1 MVIKYLD
8 KIYTFLVINKEA
20 SFSKASKILGISQP
34 AVTQQIRILEG
45 FLGVTLFERKKNGVV
60 LTKDG
65 QNFLKIAQDFENFLE
80 EFEKKVS
87 KFKNYD
93 SPFLIGASP
102 TVGNYN
108 LPECIKYYKT
118 LINKEINLII
128 KSNDALF
135 EDLKNSAIDMAFVT
149 KKKDNGLNYVEWIED
164 ELVVFS
170 NKPLPSTIELDDLK
184 NYKMICRE
192 PNSSTRE
199 FIKKVFEKENEF
211 ECDTLNIISLVHN
224 STALKYTVMN
234 SPDQVVSII
243 SKMVIKEELRDKK
256 LFAAKI
262 KGMNLK
268 RKTYVVFKEKT
279 KDIEAILKF
288 IAS

>member
-34 AVTQQIRILEG
+34 AVTQQIRILEN
-45 FLGVTLFERKKNGVV
+45 FLGVTLFERKKNGVI

-65 QNFLKIAQDFENFLE
+65 QNFLNIAKEFEKFLEDFEN
-80 EFEKKVS
+80 KID

-135 EDLKNSAIDMAFVT
+135 EDVANSVIDMAFVT

-170 NKPLPSTIELDDLK
+170 NKPLPSTIELEDLK
-184 NYKMICRE
+184 EYKMICRE

-199 FIKKVFEKENEF
+199 FIKNVFEAKEF

-234 SPDQVVSII
+234 ANDQVVSII

-256 LFAAKI
+256 LYAAKI

-268 RKTYVVFKEKT
+268 RKTYVVYKEKT
-279 KDIEAILKF
+279 KDIEAILNF
-288 IAS
+288 IKS

>member
-8 KIYTFLVINKEA
+8 KIYTFLIINKEA

-34 AVTQQIRILEG
+34 AVTQQIRILEN
-45 FLGVTLFERKKNGVV
+45 FLGVTLFERKKNGVI

-65 QNFLKIAQDFENFLE
+65 QNFLTIAKEFEKFLEDFEN
-80 EFEKKVS
+80 KID
-87 KFKNYD
+87 KFKNLD

-135 EDLKNSAIDMAFVT
+135 EDVANSAIDMAFVT
-149 KKKDNGLNYVEWIED
+149 KKKKNGLNYVEWIED

-170 NKPLPSTIELDDLK
+170 NKPLPSTIELEDLK

-199 FIKKVFEKENEF
+199 FIKNVFEAQEF

-234 SPDQVVSII
+234 ASDQVVSII

-268 RKTYVVFKEKT
+268 RKTYVVYKEKT
-279 KDIEAILKF
+279 KDIEAILNF
-288 IAS
+288 IKS